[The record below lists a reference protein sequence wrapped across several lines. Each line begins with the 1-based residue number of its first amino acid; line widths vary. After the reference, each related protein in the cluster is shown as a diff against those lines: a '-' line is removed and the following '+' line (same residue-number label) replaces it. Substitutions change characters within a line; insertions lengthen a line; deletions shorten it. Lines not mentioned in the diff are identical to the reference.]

1 MACGL
6 RTDEDGTGETRTAEV
21 AHVHR
26 EMRRLRVYRAG
37 EGRTVEARARV
48 LARWPRATARAG
60 ASWVGRETA
69 WALIRDVSVVS
80 ASAELA
86 LFIRCFAWY
95 RNKTLSS

>member
-1 MACGL
+1 
-6 RTDEDGTGETRTAEV
+6 
-21 AHVHR
+21 
-26 EMRRLRVYRAG
+26 
-37 EGRTVEARARV
+37 
-48 LARWPRATARAG
+48 